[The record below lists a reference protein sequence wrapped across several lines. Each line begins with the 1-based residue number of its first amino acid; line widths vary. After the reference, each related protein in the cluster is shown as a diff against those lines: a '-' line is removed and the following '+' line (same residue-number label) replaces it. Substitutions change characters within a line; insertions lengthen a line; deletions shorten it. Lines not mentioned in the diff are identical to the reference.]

1 MRTYFSKLCQIVKQQ
16 IVLEQNIQLQVEWLD
31 GVEGEELGNKVK
43 LPCW

>member
-1 MRTYFSKLCQIVKQQ
+1 MRPYFSKLCQIVKQQ

-31 GVEGEELGNKVK
+31 GVEEELGNKVK